1 MFEVEM
7 KFRSPGNERVI
18 EMLESMGAQALFD
31 GCMEDVYFAHPDRD
45 FGRTDEAVR
54 LRLCGTS
61 AELTYKG
68 PRMKTSTAKAR
79 EELTVSVD
87 DGLAVRRLLER
98 LGFSEFVSVKK
109 RRASFLLD
117 KVRVEVDEVD
127 GLGQFVELELI
138 TEDHSRA
145 ESQIELAR
153 KKLTLTKQTSETY
166 LEMLLAK
173 RGSPRRAQIPC
184 SDSIRPAGP

>member
-1 MFEVEM
+1 M

-18 EMLESMGAQALFD
+18 EMLKSMGAQALFD

-45 FGRTDEAVR
+45 FGITDEAVR
-54 LRLCGTS
+54 LRLCSTS

-127 GLGQFVELELI
+127 ASEGFGS
-138 TEDHSRA
+138 EDGTVR
-145 ESQIELAR
+145 
-153 KKLTLTKQTSETY
+153 TSEAGCGDEKC
-166 LEMLLAK
+166 LCN
-173 RGSPRRAQIPC
+173 RRANCVGTRDGDVAIYRQIADR
-184 SDSIRPAGP
+184 DS